1 MTRNQTLSLAMAAVV
16 LALGAGWLLGRG
28 TRGETPV
35 AGGEG
40 TQAERKVLYYRNP
53 MGLPDTSPVP
63 KKDSMGMDYIPVYAG
78 EEAPAG
84 PGTVVL
90 SPDKVQALGVR
101 TELVRSAP
109 LASVVRAS
117 GTVEV
122 DETRQY
128 VIAPRFEGWV
138 ERLYADQTG
147 MPVRAG
153 QPLLAVYSPQLAAAQ
168 KEYKLADTAARKM
181 AQSDPASAAS
191 MTRLRDAARARL
203 RNWEISDAQLARL
216 GRDGGT
222 DTLVL
227 TSPANAVVIEKPVVQ
242 GTRFEPGETILRLA
256 DLSTVWV
263 VAKVPVAQTAD
274 IQIGQPARFQ
284 SVALP
289 GQTFSGKVSFVQPVV
304 DAATRTVD
312 IRIALPNRG
321 GELRPGLFGTVLLEQ
336 PTSQPVLAVP
346 RSAVLDSGTRQM
358 VLVQTA
364 PGRFAPREITL
375 GRTAGDRI
383 EVLNGLTDG
392 EAVVVAA
399 NFLIDAESNLQS
411 ALQGL
416 GGHAG
421 HAAPASEGVPAPTP
435 EGEDAHADH
444 GPPATAPDP
453 HAGHAAP
460 AAQDPHAGHPP
471 ATTSPAQAPAPA
483 RRPIAP
489 PQTQPQPQ
497 PAAPVDPH
505 AGHAPMP
512 AAPDEPVTPAPDA
525 THAHHDGHGGH

>member
-1 MTRNQTLSLAMAAVV
+1 MTRNQTLSLAIAAML
-16 LALGAGWLLGRG
+16 LAWAVGWMVGRG
-28 TRGETPV
+28 TRSEAPATGAST
-35 AGGEG
+35 AQG
-40 TQAERKVLYYRNP
+40 ERKVLYYRNP

-78 EEAPAG
+78 EEPSAA

-101 TELVRSAP
+101 TELVRRES

-138 ERLYADQTG
+138 ERLYANQTG
-147 MPVRAG
+147 MRVRTG

-168 KEYKLADTAARKM
+168 KEYRLADAAARKL

-191 MTRLRDAARARL
+191 MARLRDAARARL

-222 DTLVL
+222 DNLVL
-227 TSPANAVVIEKPVVQ
+227 TSPANAVVIEKAVVQ
-242 GTRFEPGETILRLA
+242 GARFEPGETILRLA

-263 VAKVPVAQTAD
+263 MAKVPVAQAAG
-274 IQIGQPARFQ
+274 IAAGQPARFE
-284 SVALP
+284 SVALA
-289 GQTFSGKVSFVQPVV
+289 GQSFSGEVTFVQPVV
-304 DAATRTVD
+304 DAETRTID
-312 IRIALPNRG
+312 IRIALPNRE

-336 PTSQPVLAVP
+336 PASQPALAIP
-346 RSAVLDSGTRQM
+346 RSAVLDTGTRQM

-364 PGRFAPREITL
+364 PGRFAPREVTL
-375 GRTAGDRI
+375 GRRAGERI
-383 EVLNGLTDG
+383 EVLTGLSDG

-416 GGHAG
+416 GGHAD
-421 HAAPASEGVPAPTP
+421 HPAPAADATPPSNADATGDAPA
-435 EGEDAHADH
+435 GH
-444 GPPATAPDP
+444 GAPTAPDP
-453 HAGHAAP
+453 HADHGAAP
-460 AAQDPHAGHPP
+460 AAS
-471 ATTSPAQAPAPA
+471 SPAQRPTAPRPLAPTPEPEA
-483 RRPIAP
+483 EPK
-489 PQTQPQPQ
+489 
-497 PAAPVDPH
+497 PVDPH
-505 AGHAPMP
+505 AGHGPMP
-512 AAPDEPVTPAPDA
+512 AAPATPAAPTPDD
-525 THAHHDGHGGH
+525 AHDNHDSHEGH